1 MVLAGN
7 PTALPVLLHSA
18 RASSERRHLTN
29 PSSVYMWLNILTWLP
44 LSRDAQGCA
53 VLKLN
58 DTQSVLMS
66 WRVCLFT
73 QHVLLYFLSACVLLL
88 RFKVEEPSP
97 LMRAPLSL
105 VCHLECSRVCSIF
118 NLSVHLCNSMPPLK
132 NESQLPSK
140 RSRHRFS
147 T

>member
-7 PTALPVLLHSA
+7 LIALPVLLHIA
-18 RASSERRHLTN
+18 RASSERQHLTN
-29 PSSVYMWLNILTWLP
+29 PSSVYVQLHIFTWLP
-44 LSRDAQGCA
+44 LSRDVQGCTI
-53 VLKLN
+53 LKLN
-58 DTQSVLMS
+58 DAQSILVS

-88 RFKVEEPSP
+88 RFKVEEPLP

-140 RSRHRFS
+140 RNGQRFS